1 MYKNGLFIFRRDL
14 RIQDNVGLYNAM
26 KSCKQVYTIF
36 IFTPEQV
43 TKNSYKSTNAVQF
56 MIESL
61 GDLQKNI
68 EHHGGKLVCFYG
80 KNKDVVLK
88 LCKMLDIDAVFFNKD
103 YTPYAKKRDSEIVKV
118 CEQKEIATKLYQD
131 YYLYTPGTVLTQ
143 SGTPYKKFTPFY
155 NTVLD
160 VKVASKKHTIANTKI

>member
-14 RIQDNVGLYNAM
+14 RIQDNVGLYHAM

-43 TKNSYKSTNAVQF
+43 TKNSYKSSNAVQF

-68 EHHGGKLVCFYG
+68 KQRGGKLVCFYG
-80 KNKDVVLK
+80 KNKDVILN
-88 LCKMLDIDAVFFNKD
+88 LCELFDIDAIFLIK
-103 YTPYAKKRDSEIVKV
+103 TIHRMPKKGIRE
-118 CEQKEIATKLYQD
+118 
-131 YYLYTPGTVLTQ
+131 
-143 SGTPYKKFTPFY
+143 
-155 NTVLD
+155 
-160 VKVASKKHTIANTKI
+160 